1 MGVARW
7 RGGQVG
13 VAERWDQIRVCQD
26 GGRAEERGQDAASE
40 KGAATWRWSRCGE
53 QR

>member
-26 GGRAEERGQDAASE
+26 GGGAEERGQGAASE
-40 KGAATWRWSRCGE
+40 KGAAAAKQVC
-53 QR
+53 